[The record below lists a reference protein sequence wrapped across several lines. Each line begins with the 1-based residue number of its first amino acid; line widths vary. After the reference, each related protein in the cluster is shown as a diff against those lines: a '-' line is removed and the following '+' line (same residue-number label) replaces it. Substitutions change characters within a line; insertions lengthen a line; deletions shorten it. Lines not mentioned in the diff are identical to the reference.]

1 MRLWRRLTGAG
12 LTCRVLLYTS
22 DSMLI
27 VAHSQL
33 LRAAPGSQQQVHSFL
48 IGRSLC
54 ASIRSLCLRTPHTA
68 PRHVISPHCSLLV
81 LQISPSLPIIL
92 CKALLIAHC
101 LYSSTCQNSGR
112 LPLTNIDPPVGI
124 PLSC

>member
-68 PRHVISPHCSLLV
+68 PRHVFHPIALYLCCRYPRHC
-81 LQISPSLPIIL
+81 PS
-92 CKALLIAHC
+92 
-101 LYSSTCQNSGR
+101 SSAR
-112 LPLTNIDPPVGI
+112 PF
-124 PLSC
+124 